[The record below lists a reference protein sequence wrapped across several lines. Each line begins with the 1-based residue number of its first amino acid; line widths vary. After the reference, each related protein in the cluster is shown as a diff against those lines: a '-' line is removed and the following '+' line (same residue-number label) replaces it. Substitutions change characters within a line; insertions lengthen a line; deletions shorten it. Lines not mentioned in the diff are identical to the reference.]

1 VAQDPFRSGFGVR
14 RFTEQEVYTLRNPE
28 LRFPEVTGAV
38 DLRRDTRRQ
47 IPHIGVRR
55 FGVFDTKGTLH
66 FGFAIREIPKRT
78 WQGGSPRHSG
88 RQVACTRGFGTR
100 GFVLHEVCDNTT
112 ADFPIGKSPT
122 QEKVDPLTI
131 GVRDLEGPVH
141 GATGLANSRPAKS
154 RIPTDEVP
162 KSDGG

>member
-1 VAQDPFRSGFGVR
+1 MAQDPFRSGFGVR
-14 RFTEQEVYTLRNPE
+14 RFPKQEVYTLRNPE

-38 DLRRDTRRQ
+38 DLRRDTWRQ

-66 FGFAIREIPKRT
+66 FGLAIREIPKRT
-78 WQGGSPRHSG
+78 WQGGSPKLSG
-88 RQVACTRGFGTR
+88 RQVARTR
-100 GFVLHEVCDNTT
+100 GFVLHEVCENTT
-112 ADFPIGKSPT
+112 ADFPRGRSPT

-131 GVRDLEGPVH
+131 GVRDLEGPVQ
-141 GATGLANSRPAKS
+141 GATGLANSRSAKS